1 MSFQGNIR
9 MGKDRNF
16 LEKPNIIAE
25 IANSHGGNYE
35 KALEIIESIPFE
47 FVNELIKNIFMN
59 NYP

>member
-1 MSFQGNIR
+1 

-47 FVNELIKNIFMN
+47 FVNELKFQNFHF
-59 NYP
+59 

>member
-1 MSFQGNIR
+1 

-16 LEKPNIIAE
+16 VEKPNIIAE

-47 FVNELIKNIFMN
+47 FVDASFFSALVGRKNTAR
-59 NYP
+59 YRRQ